1 MMIKLSFKSV
11 GYKDNGENIKSPYG
25 KFDFCRLIFDFLT

>member
-25 KFDFCRLIFDFLT
+25 KI